1 MLLTYYGNE
10 NDFLD
15 DAFYNSDTDGFEPDL
30 ISSTSTRIVIS
41 NPTTGYRTTLIG
53 SGLSADPQIAG
64 TLSRIEIRDDSG
76 RLTATMTDIDW
87 PLNEFVSAMDELM
100 FFGED
105 AALMALLDRAP
116 ITVDATPSTMR
127 NFFFLDNVT
136 APVTY
141 LGADTADGIIS
152 GDGNDLLRGGNGN
165 DSLLG
170 MWGEDSLYGGPG
182 DDYLMPGDSDV
193 GVDYVDPGTGDDEV
207 DTDLMEDGFL
217 QVAHEDMVG
226 SGNRLIFEIDGHGN
240 SARITK
246 TGGNGVTEIID
257 PVTAMEADG
266 LGLNGTASNDRF
278 DLTVS
283 DDGWMS
289 ATGGRG
295 DDSFNIGA
303 SEGTVR
309 LDYREDN
316 SGTSAARGIRVN
328 LETGIVSED
337 GFGGTDTIVRAT
349 TLDGQTGES
358 YVPGRLEIRGTAHT
372 DILTGSAD
380 MERFIPLSG
389 NDTVDGGAGWDML
402 RYDQHG
408 ASTAVTVDLADGT
421 ATGAWREE
429 SFSQTVSNIES
440 VRGTREFGDRLSGS
454 LSAESLDGRGGDDLL
469 LGDGFDP
476 SYAPEEAATVFRL
489 YQATL
494 DRAPNASGLANWTER
509 LYTGERSLLQVTDG
523 FVKSPEF
530 RATYGAL
537 DNEGFVTLLYRNV
550 LDRDPDAQGLGNW
563 TARLDDGMSRAQV
576 VRGFAQSG
584 EFTDS
589 TAADARAFGEASSQA
604 GWSDDVYRLYR
615 ATLDRDPD
623 LRGFTNWTGRLAEG
637 ADPES
642 VTDSFVRSPEF
653 QATYGALDNEGFVT
667 LLYRNVLDRDPDAQ
681 GLGNW
686 TARLDDGMSRAQV
699 VRGFAQS
706 GEFVAGT
713 ADDLK
718 DWMRGLDH
726 GAGDGYHDWLIG
738 GTGDNTLA
746 GGLFADVFE
755 FAQDEGGSHRV
766 LDLEAWDYLMLD
778 GFGYDSAADARAHM
792 TRSGTDVV
800 FADQGVEI
808 TFADTRLNEI
818 ADDMLLV

>member
-1 MLLTYYGNE
+1 MLT
-10 NDFLD
+10 LD
-15 DAFYNSDTDGFEPDL
+15 DAPFALGAAGVGGAQGEAVLLNNGDLFVVWTNTVSDLFPGPGSDVSATAVLGRVFAPDGSPRGDAFQVNTTELFYQQDPEVTVLNNGNVVIAWTDMPFGSTGTDARARIFSPAGAAVSDEILLATTMDGEQ
-30 ISSTSTRIVIS
+30 RI
-41 NPTTGYRTTLIG
+41 
-53 SGLSADPQIAG
+53 PQIAATPDG
-64 TLSRIEIRDDSG
+64 GFLAIWNDDRAENFG
-76 RLTATMTDIDW
+76 RYFNADGSPVDDDF
-87 PLNEFVSAMDELM
+87 NVAS
-100 FFGED
+100 FFGER
-105 AALMALLDRAP
+105 LSSL
-116 ITVDATPSTMR
+116 VV
-127 NFFFLDNVT
+127 LDNGHIRYVSDVDLWKSDGTISRYSAASPGALNATSVSNQDTYYAQQFETAMAKMTGDRYATVGVVSGPDGYQVVARVQDASNYDNYDSPPGSTIRNIAVSQTPFTIDAQNNVHVDVT
-136 APVTY
+136 GLASGGFAVTW
-141 LGADTADGIIS
+141 AQFV
-152 GDGNDLLRGGNGN
+152 GDGLL
-165 DSLLG
+165 
-170 MWGEDSLYGGPG
+170 
-182 DDYLMPGDSDV
+182 
-193 GVDYVDPGTGDDEV
+193 T
-207 DTDLMEDGFL
+207 
-217 QVAHEDMVG
+217 
-226 SGNRLIFEIDGHGN
+226 
-240 SARITK
+240 
-246 TGGNGVTEIID
+246 
-257 PVTAMEADG
+257 
-266 LGLNGTASNDRF
+266 
-278 DLTVS
+278 
-283 DDGWMS
+283 
-289 ATGGRG
+289 
-295 DDSFNIGA
+295 
-303 SEGTVR
+303 
-309 LDYREDN
+309 
-316 SGTSAARGIRVN
+316 
-328 LETGIVSED
+328 
-337 GFGGTDTIVRAT
+337 
-349 TLDGQTGES
+349 
-358 YVPGRLEIRGTAHT
+358 RLEIRVRAFAADLSPLGDEAVLYPETSGAQAHPFVVEM
-372 DILTGSAD
+372 AD
-380 MERFIPLSG
+380 GRLFVG
-389 NDTVDGGAGWDML
+389 WNDTGMSVSSVPSELVGQFLTVGEGGGTGNGP
-402 RYDQHG
+402 HG
-408 ASTAVTVDLADGT
+408 ILLEGSEDP
-421 ATGAWREE
+421 
-429 SFSQTVSNIES
+429 
-440 VRGTREFGDRLSGS
+440 DRLSGS

-818 ADDMLLV
+818 ANDMLLV